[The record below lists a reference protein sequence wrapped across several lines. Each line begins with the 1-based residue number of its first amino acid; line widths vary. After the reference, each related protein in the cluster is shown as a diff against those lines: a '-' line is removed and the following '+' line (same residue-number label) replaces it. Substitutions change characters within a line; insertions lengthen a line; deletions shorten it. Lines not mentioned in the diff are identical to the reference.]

1 MKISTKLIEYI
12 LLICEENEFSAVTKN
27 NTLLLISKYIKSR
40 GSNYSED
47 TQMVGLVALNL
58 SQKLYESGRDT
69 LDLVYLYS
77 RHNYKHCEIV
87 MLEEKML
94 VELEY

>member
-1 MKISTKLIEYI
+1 MKEWKDKEKEVKESEKELVKQMKISTKLIEYI

-47 TQMVGLVALNL
+47 
-58 SQKLYESGRDT
+58 
-69 LDLVYLYS
+69 
-77 RHNYKHCEIV
+77 I
-87 MLEEKML
+87 
-94 VELEY
+94 